1 MPFRLSDLQVK
12 TSDGRNFVLLEE
24 LIFDSTRTGKTYV
37 APAGSTTDGASTPAF
52 LWPTIPP
59 FGPYWLAA
67 VLHDWAYRVSDL
79 PKGECDDLLLEA
91 MESLGV
97 NKALS
102 DAIYEG
108 VHWAGQDSFETDRAN
123 RPTRP

>member
-1 MPFRLSDLQVK
+1 MPFRSSKLAVES
-12 TSDGRNFVLLEE
+12 SDGRNFTLLED
-24 LIFDSTRTGKTYV
+24 LVFDSKSGVTYT
-37 APAGSTTDGASTPAF
+37 APAGSQTDGASTPAF

-67 VLHDWAYRVSDL
+67 VLHDWAYRYSQV
-79 PKGECDDLLLEA
+79 PKGVCDDLLLEA

-108 VHWAGQDSFETDRAN
+108 VHWAGMDSFDTDRAN
-123 RPTRP
+123 QKALG